1 MAAYDLYDEPFQ
13 MVVRKKVYIT
23 SANLNFQLTRLP
35 WFWSQGPLSGRI
47 TGMEVVNP
55 SGALVTVRFWDQDIS
70 NGSAPPSKGS
80 GSAQGSLFM
89 VSATASGASGTGQ
102 SSLFSV
108 EQLKAFPEM
117 FAGIAVQASDVNV
130 AIFAEIRYK

>member
-1 MAAYDLYDEPFQ
+1 MAAFDLYEEPFA
-13 MVVRKKVYIT
+13 MMVRKKVFVT

-47 TGMEVVNP
+47 TGMHIVNP
-55 SGALVTVRFWDQDIS
+55 SGLLVTVRFWDQDLT
-70 NGSAPPSKGS
+70 NGSAPPSRGS

-102 SSLFSV
+102 SSTFNV
-108 EQLKAFPEM
+108 EQMKGFPEM
-117 FAGIAVQASDVNV
+117 YAGIAVQASDVNV
-130 AIFAEIRYK
+130 AIFAEVRLK